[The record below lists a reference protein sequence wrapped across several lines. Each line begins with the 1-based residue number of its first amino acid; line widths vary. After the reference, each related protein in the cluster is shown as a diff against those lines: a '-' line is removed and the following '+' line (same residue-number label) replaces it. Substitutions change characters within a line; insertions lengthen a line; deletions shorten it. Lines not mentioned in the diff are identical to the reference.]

1 MKVVNNTGLD
11 KLFKL
16 IKADFIK
23 NDKKGAVNGV
33 ATLDE
38 NGKVPYT
45 QIPEFLDLYTYGISW
60 DTTASSPVCT
70 RIGNPLLHKELPI
83 QSSMRGCV
91 HQGKEI
97 QYFLDADDWTKKADG
112 TASHLDGTD
121 GSVGVHIMKFY
132 GKSGATG
139 TKRWVRIST
148 MKLDDSWEEIPEAIV
163 GAYRATVDNVNTKAV
178 TVKNTAAQ
186 YRGGGNRTDYDEF
199 SSNIFKTDLGKPRT
213 AITRSTMRT
222 YARNSGSELM
232 FYNYYKWLC
241 WLYYIEYANFN
252 CQAAFN
258 AAPTSDGYKQGGLG
272 DGISTM
278 NSTQWGNFNEYYPLV
293 PCGYTDEFGNGT
305 NIKATGTITD
315 GTATTG
321 SGNVPRW
328 RGIEQPFGDIWT
340 NLDGIIAEYDASLD
354 KTIYYATWN
363 PTYFGDTEA
372 EKASMEIV
380 GYQANSDGWVT
391 TFDLGE
397 KANMVPTTIGGSP
410 STYKCDYSYQSHN
423 AGLKTVRVGGYAYNG
438 TFAGLA
444 FFTSNFG
451 VGVSYSFIGFRL
463 ITLV

>member
-33 ATLDE
+33 ATLDA
-38 NGKVPYT
+38 NGKVPYA

-132 GKSGATG
+132 GKSGSVG

-148 MKLDDSWEEIPEAIV
+148 MKLDDSWEEIPEAII

-178 TVKNTAAQ
+178 TVKSVAAQ
-186 YRGGGNRTDYDEF
+186 YRGGGNRTAYDDY
-199 SSNIFKTDLGKPRT
+199 STNIFKTDLGKPRT

-222 YARNSGSELM
+222 YARSSGSELM

-258 AAPTSDGYKQGGLG
+258 ATPTSDGYKQGGLG

-278 NSTQWGNFNEYYPLV
+278 NSTEWSNFNGYYPLI

-305 NIKATGTITD
+305 NIKATGSITD
-315 GTATTG
+315 GTATPG

-340 NLDGIIAEYDASLD
+340 NLDGIIAEYDATLD

-363 PTYFGDTEA
+363 PTYFGDTAA
-372 EKASMEIV
+372 EQAAMEVV
-380 GYQANSDGWVT
+380 GHQAGSDGYVK

-397 KANMVPTTIGGSP
+397 KADMVPATVGGS
-410 STYKCDYSYQSHN
+410 STTYKCDYSYQNHN
-423 AGLKTVRVGGYAYNG
+423 EGLKTVRVGGSAYAG
-438 TFAGLA
+438 SSDGLA
-444 FFTSNFG
+444 FFVSAYG
-451 VGVSYSFIGFRL
+451 VGFSHAFVGFRL